1 MNRLVTYNLEVSTM
15 KSQSGF
21 TLIELIMVIVILGIL
36 AAIAVPKFVDLSD
49 DADTSACK
57 SNQAAIESAAAMAYA
72 DSAAAGNPVFP
83 ANAHTTG
90 SLYASGTAPTC
101 PSGGTYTY
109 TQATGTVSCSETG
122 HQR

>member
-1 MNRLVTYNLEVSTM
+1 M

-36 AAIAVPKFVDLSD
+36 AAVAVPKFVDLSD
-49 DADTSACK
+49 DANASACK
-57 SNQAAIESAAAMAYA
+57 SNQAAIESAASMAYA

-83 ANAHTTG
+83 ANAHTNG
-90 SLYASGTAPTC
+90 ALYASGTAPTC
-101 PSGGTYTY
+101 PGAGTYTY
-109 TQATGTVSCSETG
+109 TQASGTVSCSIAS

>member
-1 MNRLVTYNLEVSTM
+1 M

-83 ANAHTTG
+83 ANAHTTA
-90 SLYASGTAPTC
+90 SLYASGSAPTC
-101 PSGGTYTY
+101 PSGGTFTY
-109 TQATGTVSCSETG
+109 TQATGTVVCSETD
-122 HQR
+122 HVR